1 MARSSDDRCIARN
14 VCRRQLSDP
23 ARRQSEMPQGRP
35 AALSETFNAAGQRRL
50 AVHEQTRG
58 AALKDATRCVV
69 HPEVSH
75 EGYASL
81 SVPTARASTIVF
93 PDGAGYAS
101 RNERSLDGYSYG
113 LHGTPTTRTL
123 EAQVAALEE
132 GEKSVLLP
140 SGLSA
145 ITVVMLTTL
154 RPGDSILIPET
165 AYPPVARFCEN
176 YLKPMGISHR
186 IYDPLIGSGIA
197 SLMDATTRLVWTES
211 PGSATME
218 VQDIPAIVEAAHKSG
233 ALVACDNTWA
243 TPLLFKPLRAGVDFS
258 IQALT
263 KYASGHSD
271 LLMGAVTVRD
281 LDLRA
286 RLRRTMLLLGLGVAP
301 DTASL
306 VLRGLESMSA
316 RLAHVGRI
324 AQDFAQRLE
333 EGLKG
338 CEVRHPA
345 LATCP
350 GHAAWRRDFAGASG
364 LFSVMLPPACETRME
379 DALRELRT
387 FVIGASW
394 GGTRSILAPMRV
406 TRSRPLLADVYDGPL
421 LRISIGLEDPDD
433 LWTDLE
439 NIMRRL
445 GVWRAQA

>member
-1 MARSSDDRCIARN
+1 M
-14 VCRRQLSDP
+14 
-23 ARRQSEMPQGRP
+23 
-35 AALSETFNAAGQRRL
+35 
-50 AVHEQTRG
+50 
-58 AALKDATRCVV
+58 KDATRCVV
-69 HPEVSH
+69 HPEVSY

-81 SVPTARASTIVF
+81 SVPTCRASTIVF

-101 RNERSLDGYSYG
+101 RSERDLDSYSYG

-123 EAQVAALEE
+123 EAQVAVLED
-132 GEKSVLLP
+132 GQKTVLLP

-154 RPGDSILIPET
+154 QPGDSILIPET
-165 AYPPVARFCEN
+165 AYSPVARFCEHF
-176 YLKPMGISHR
+176 LKPMGISYQV
-186 IYDPLIGSGIA
+186 YDPLLGAEIA
-197 SLMDATTRLVWTES
+197 SLIDASTRLVWTES

-218 VQDIPAIVEAAHKSG
+218 VQDIPAIVDAAHASG

-243 TPLLFKPLRAGVDFS
+243 TPLLFKPLTVGVDFS

-286 RLRRTMLLLGLGVAP
+286 RLRKTMLLLGLGVAP

-306 VLRGLESMSA
+306 VLRGLESMGA
-316 RLAHVGRI
+316 RLAHVGRV
-324 AQDFAQRLE
+324 ALDFAHRLE
-333 EGLKG
+333 AELEG
-338 CEVRHPA
+338 CAVRHPA

-350 GHAAWRRDFAGASG
+350 GHAEWRRDFAGASG
-364 LFSVMLPPACETRME
+364 LFSVMLPPACETRLE

-394 GGTRSILAPMRV
+394 GGTRSVLAPMRV
-406 TRSRPLLADVYDGPL
+406 KRSRPLSANLRDGLL
-421 LRISIGLEDPDD
+421 LRISIGLEDPED

-439 NIMRRL
+439 KVMRGL
-445 GVWRAQA
+445 GVWHAPSPGTE

>member
-1 MARSSDDRCIARN
+1 MPSGD
-14 VCRRQLSDP
+14 VWLS
-23 ARRQSEMPQGRP
+23 R
-35 AALSETFNAAGQRRL
+35 
-50 AVHEQTRG
+50 EQITG
-58 AALKDATRCVV
+58 ATLKDATRCVI

-81 SVPTARASTIVF
+81 SVPTFRASTIVF

-101 RNERSLDGYSYG
+101 RSERDLDSYSYG

-123 EAQVAALEE
+123 EAQVALLED
-132 GEKSVLLP
+132 GRKTVLLP

-145 ITVVMLTTL
+145 ITVVMLTVL
-154 RPGDSILIPET
+154 QPGDIILIPET
-165 AYPPVARFCEN
+165 AYPPVARFCEQF
-176 YLKPMGISHR
+176 LKPMGISHR
-186 IYDPLIGSGIA
+186 VYDPLLGAEIA
-197 SLMDATTRLVWTES
+197 NLMDATTRLVWTES

-218 VQDIPAIVEAAHKSG
+218 VQDIPAVVEAAHASG

-286 RLRRTMLLLGLGVAP
+286 RLRKTMLMLGLGVAP
-301 DTASL
+301 DAASL

-316 RLAHVGRI
+316 RLAHVGRV
-324 AQDFAQRLE
+324 ALDFAQRLE
-333 EGLKG
+333 GELKG

-350 GHAAWRRDFAGASG
+350 GHAEWRRDFAGASG
-364 LFSVMLPPACETRME
+364 LFSVMLPPACEPRLE
-379 DALRELRT
+379 HALQELST

-406 TRSRPLLADVYDGPL
+406 NRSRHLPASLRDGLL
-421 LRISIGLEDPDD
+421 LRICIGLEDPDD
-433 LWTDLE
+433 IWIDLE
-439 NIMRRL
+439 NVMRGL
-445 GVWRAQA
+445 GVWGTQSGSAAGRD